1 MSTFSTF
8 ARSLTA
14 VFPDSQ
20 LRRQVSVGSKISFT
34 SVMSG
39 KGKCQRKNKRDRK
52 RKRMRGR
59 RRDECN
65 GESSDTVSHWS
76 SDGGSSDIESN
87 CSGEEKFLKK
97 SRKSTRHQI
106 NKNKKKPRTT
116 RQQAKQTGRSTKL
129 LENRDSDGDRL
140 PPTQPTVLPSGEVIR
155 PPFCTMAP
163 KMEGLEF
170 EDWDAFK
177 AFEVYCGKGQMYDG
191 STPPDEKSGPA
202 AVVRNLR
209 QVFGGDDYDEQAWPV

>member
-1 MSTFSTF
+1 MWN
-8 ARSLTA
+8 
-14 VFPDSQ
+14 DSQ
-20 LRRQVSVGSKISFT
+20 LRRQVSVGSKTSFT

-76 SDGGSSDIESN
+76 SDEGSSDIDSN
-87 CSGEEKFLKK
+87 CTEEEKFLQK
-97 SRKSTRHQI
+97 SRKSTRNQT

-116 RQQAKQTGRSTKL
+116 RQQAKQTGRSAKL

-155 PPFCTMAP
+155 PPIRTMVP
-163 KMEGLEF
+163 KMEGH
-170 EDWDAFK
+170 
-177 AFEVYCGKGQMYDG
+177 
-191 STPPDEKSGPA
+191 P
-202 AVVRNLR
+202 
-209 QVFGGDDYDEQAWPV
+209 